1 MLRLSCSRYIEQLRR
16 DRMLKQHRSRRLVS
30 TTIPQPLLHPTSLLT
45 LKQQSTRPS
54 LKFAPMLARLS
65 PQRPKP
71 LSLPSQAAQPG
82 PQDGQHGEVHHGSLP
97 SHPLSRALLRAGLVA
112 GPGADLALDTEV
124 LVPAA
129 GAHAR
134 GRPGVAGAL
143 GHGALDHGPVAHQV
157 ALMAVLAVLAALED
171 LRVRPGPR
179 SLAHGLIAARPW
191 PRLQSLPQV
200 SLPSL
205 QRSTARL

>member
-1 MLRLSCSRYIEQLRR
+1 VLR
-16 DRMLKQHRSRRLVS
+16 
-30 TTIPQPLLHPTSLLT
+30 
-45 LKQQSTRPS
+45 
-54 LKFAPMLARLS
+54 
-65 PQRPKP
+65 
-71 LSLPSQAAQPG
+71 
-82 PQDGQHGEVHHGSLP
+82 GSLP
-97 SHPLSRALLRAGLVA
+97 SHRPYQALPLAGAVA
-112 GPGADLALDTEV
+112 VRGADLALDIEV

-143 GHGALDHGPVAHQV
+143 AHGALDHGPVAHQV